1 MDHHVMR
8 TRNLRDLTMRL
19 RLLLLV
25 VFHIFL
31 HVIPILL
38 SWLFRLMWR
47 LRKFWLRNVVN
58 MREVLIPRHDSR
70 QVSIVV
76 V

>member
-31 HVIPILL
+31 YVIPMLL